1 MADMISPLEALSYVQ
16 QQGEM
21 GRQRG
26 QQNQLAKL
34 YSQSYSTPP
43 EQQNSL
49 LGQIAAIDPKAAQSQ
64 QTQFEGQEDRR
75 MQKLAGAARYLE
87 QARQTKNPQ
96 AVQGAWNAVRPM
108 LQREMPQGQF
118 PEQWDDATM
127 APTLYQ
133 VLAQTG
139 GGTQGQVQSTYVDAQ
154 GNRVAIMRNGSTQI
168 LGQDNPKVQ
177 IIDTGDGFYGVN
189 KGTLQAAPVSTRG
202 GSTASA
208 MPTEADM
215 NADAQIANE
224 MIAAGIPEAQ
234 VDAFLTARGQRASS
248 MQQPAADNQLR
259 KAPAAVT
266 PYQQAQLGMDQQRL
280 RLQEEANARAQA
292 QADRNNS
299 PGAKPLPLTA
309 QKTAF
314 DLQDQVQNA
323 SNVIS
328 MAQKHLD
335 RLNSG
340 QLDVSRG
347 AQAAGWLRST
357 TGLNDEN
364 SINLA
369 ELDSDKTQ
377 IVNESLRLNKGVQTE
392 GDAQRAAREIMAA
405 NDSAS
410 LKRSLERM
418 QAINRRASQ
427 LKQQQ
432 LGQLYA
438 NYGRGPDGDTQDV
451 APRAQAPAGAQQGAP
466 GGRTIVRTGTLPDG
480 RKVVQ
485 YSDGTTSYG
494 N

>member
-1 MADMISPLEALSYVQ
+1 MANALADFLGGYQAGNEITQ
-16 QQGEM
+16 QQ
-21 GRQRG
+21 RQQR
-26 QQNQLAKL
+26 QQNQLTQLA
-34 YSQSYSTPP
+34 P
-43 EQQNSL
+43 
-49 LGQIAAIDPKAAQSQ
+49 QIVAGDPQAYAQAAAINPQAAQQ
-64 QTQFEGQEDRR
+64 YQAGGDEIARR
-75 MQKLAGAARYLE
+75 ARGAAKFL
-87 QARQTKNPQ
+87 QSALQSGNQQQIMAARQTIKPFMDTLKPGSSYPLDLDPQ
-96 AVQGAWNAVRPM
+96 QEMAGIQG
-108 LQREMPQGQF
+108 F
-118 PEQWDDATM
+118 
-127 APTLYQ
+127 
-133 VLAQTG
+133 LAQTSYLDPTMNG
-139 GGTQGQVQSTYVDAQ
+139 QGQVQSTYVDAQ

-418 QAINRRASQ
+418 QAINQRAAQ

-432 LGQLYA
+432 LSQLYT
-438 NYGRGPDGDTQDV
+438 NYGRG
-451 APRAQAPAGAQQGAP
+451 
-466 GGRTIVRTGTLPDG
+466 
-480 RKVVQ
+480 
-485 YSDGTTSYG
+485 SDGEPIEASSAPQSVPASPQRSGGVDDLLSKYG
-494 N
+494 VR

>member
-1 MADMISPLEALSYVQ
+1 MANALADFLGGYQAGNEITQ
-16 QQGEM
+16 QQ
-21 GRQRG
+21 RQQR
-26 QQNQLAKL
+26 QQNQLTQLA
-34 YSQSYSTPP
+34 P
-43 EQQNSL
+43 
-49 LGQIAAIDPKAAQSQ
+49 QIVSGDPQAYAQAAAINPQAAQQ
-64 QTQFEGQEDRR
+64 YQAGGDEIARR
-75 MQKLAGAARYLE
+75 ARGAAKFL
-87 QARQTKNPQ
+87 QSALQSGNQQQIMAARQTIKPFMDTLKPGSSYPLDLDPQ
-96 AVQGAWNAVRPM
+96 QEMAGIQG
-108 LQREMPQGQF
+108 F
-118 PEQWDDATM
+118 
-127 APTLYQ
+127 
-133 VLAQTG
+133 LAQTSYLDPTMNG
-139 GGTQGQVQSTYVDAQ
+139 QGQVQSTYVDAQ
-154 GNRVAIMRNGSTQI
+154 GNRVAIMRNGSTQV
-168 LGQDNPKVQ
+168 LGQDSPKMQ

-202 GSTASA
+202 GSTATA

-234 VDAFLTARGQRASS
+234 VDAFLTARGQRATS
-248 MQQPAADNQLR
+248 MQQPNAGSQLR

-438 NYGRGPDGDTQDV
+438 NYGRGPDGEAQEV
-451 APRAQAPAGAQQGAP
+451 APRTPAPAQQGAA

-485 YSDGTTSYG
+485 YSDGTTDYG